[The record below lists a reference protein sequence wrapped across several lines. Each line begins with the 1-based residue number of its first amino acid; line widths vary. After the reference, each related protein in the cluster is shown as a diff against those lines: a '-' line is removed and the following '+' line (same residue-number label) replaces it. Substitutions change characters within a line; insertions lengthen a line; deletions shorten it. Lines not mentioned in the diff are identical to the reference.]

1 MKQELVQ
8 LAKDKGFVATFV
20 YDKPFIYSSKEP
32 LRWLFWMTELQKWL
46 REFHRIHI
54 VVDLWI
60 DMDRRYHYNYTLSQ
74 EYYPGTTDK
83 DFIPFIEYVE
93 KTGRICDWRINH
105 TIKENVYSWET
116 YEGALET
123 VLFEALKLIEV

>member
-46 REFHRIHI
+46 RE
-54 VVDLWI
+54 
-60 DMDRRYHYNYTLSQ
+60 
-74 EYYPGTTDK
+74 TD
-83 DFIPFIEYVE
+83 IYVE
-93 KTGRICDWRINH
+93 VFSYNDEELEQTLWENRITDVNDEWNTFSDYTFYH
-105 TIKENVYSWET
+105 F
-116 YEGALET
+116 YEEAFKAG
-123 VLFEALKLIEV
+123 LFEALKLVP